1 MESFIQDWGYIALFL
16 YSFGGGMLAL
26 AIGAV
31 FASSGDL
38 NIWFVI
44 FIASISNFIGDQF
57 LFTLARNNK
66 SYAKDMMQKH
76 KRKIAYSHLL
86 MRKYGVLVIFIQK
99 YLYGVK
105 TLVPLAMGLT
115 KYDIKKFIIFNFF
128 ASIVW
133 GVIVGMIAFSLGKIF
148 IDSLDQ
154 IKEYGLIFVIIVF
167 GAIYFFYKKK

>member
-44 FIASISNFIGDQF
+44 AIAAISNFIGDQF

-66 SYAKDMMQKH
+66 QYAKDMMQKH

-86 MRKYGVLVIFIQK
+86 MRKYGALVVFIQK

-115 KYDIKKFIIFNFF
+115 KYDIKKFMMFNLL
-128 ASIVW
+128 ASLLW
-133 GVIVGMIAFSLGKIF
+133 GFVVGFIAFSLGRMF

-154 IKEYGLIFVIIVF
+154 IKEYGLGILIVIILLL
-167 GAIYFFYKKK
+167 YFFYKKK